1 MTEAEILKKTKELL
15 AEEGIDLDRTDKSPS
30 EMLEEFILPGLK
42 GSKDTLES
50 IYSMQTRERAGI
62 LGKFT
67 SKIQKKLINTVINV
81 IEKQA
86 MRQQKFNELSYK
98 AIELLIE
105 ENKTLKNKSISK

>member
-1 MTEAEILKKTKELL
+1 MTEEEILKKTKELL
-15 AEEGIDLDRTDKSPS
+15 MEEGIDLDRTDKTPS

-50 IYSMQTRERAGI
+50 IYSMQAKDRGGV
-62 LGKFT
+62 LGSIK
-67 SKIQKKLINTVINV
+67 SKVQRKLINTIINV

-105 ENKTLKNKSISK
+105 ENKALRSKSS

>member
-1 MTEAEILKKTKELL
+1 MTEEEILKKTKELL
-15 AEEGIDLDRTDKSPS
+15 MEEGIDLDRTDKTSS

-50 IYSMQTRERAGI
+50 IYSMQSRERGGLLGGI
-62 LGKFT
+62 T
-67 SKIQKKLINTVINV
+67 SKIQRKLINTVINV

-98 AIELLIE
+98 AIELLIQ
-105 ENKTLKNKSISK
+105 ENKDLKNKLITK